1 MSLFDDLPD
10 FDALDLPDDG
20 SWPLEPDLT
29 AGYEPGPDLVTEAIE
44 FGDPASFAQHHVV
57 QSEPFSCAVAVQT
70 SVLRAAGLDVSEE
83 ALLAEAESAGWY
95 QPQVGTLV
103 GDVGKLVEAN
113 GVSTETVEAASIS
126 DLAVALERGDVPM
139 VGVDASELSGLAR
152 DPVSGAP
159 LELSD
164 VGHLVAVT
172 GLDVTEEGDVA
183 ILLSDPAS
191 NSAVTAVPFD
201 AFVHA
206 WDDYDNHLVVARV
219 GQ

>member
-20 SWPLEPDLT
+20 SWQLGLEPTPGFEPEPDL
-29 AGYEPGPDLVTEAIE
+29 LTEAIE
-44 FGDPASFAQHHVV
+44 FGDPAAFAKHHVA

-70 SVLRAAGLDVSEE
+70 SVLRAAGVDVSEE
-83 ALLAEAESAGWY
+83 ALLADAESAGWY
-95 QPQVGTLV
+95 RPEAGTLV
-103 GDVGKLVEAN
+103 DDVGKLVEAN

-126 DLAVALERGDVPM
+126 DLVVALERGGVPM

-152 DPVSGAP
+152 DPVSGAT

-172 GLDVTEEGDVA
+172 GLDVTEEGNVA

-191 NSAVTAVPFD
+191 KSAITAVPFD

-219 GQ
+219 GR